1 MSISPKFFMSGDEAR
16 GLLFGLMEAD
26 KIQLR
31 KYPDM
36 PSMRQLIRDGKVVYE
51 QWDPEEHWKTY
62 KELIDEYR
70 QNGIAKGDCEDL
82 AVAVAAEDQV
92 RFGVETL
99 PYAYTP
105 RPGLFHVVSAVPQ
118 RSIPGS
124 TSVGSASFPR
134 LPEVYGAWPVAMG
147 GVSIPGYVLQD
158 PSRAAGMGSYGFS
171 PDNEV
176 NVNRYRYGADSS
188 ELSRK
193 ESRRRDGRGLGAA
206 FRSLAEGVT
215 GGTSLRSTMAE
226 IGEGIRGGSG
236 VEGGWAKKLGESIPS
251 ALGLGKSKAQKDTGE
266 PEVDSDSEESLP
278 VDPSSDS
285 DDDVFGLDD
294 DSNDFDDDSDDDL
307 DDDSDDVFGFDSEDS
322 EDFDDDSEEFG
333 IDQIAQRE
341 VSSLIDSIHDR
352 DVQGTHDSLKQIHRQ
367 FHSGSASPP
376 REPSPFMTPYP
387 TFGEDDDLDDLDD
400 DDRFAGI
407 SSLGPRR
414 GF

>member
-36 PSMRQLIRDGKVVYE
+36 PSMRQLIREGKVVYE

-70 QNGIAKGDCEDL
+70 QNGVAKGDCEDL

-118 RSIPGS
+118 RSISGG
-124 TSVGSASFPR
+124 TSVGSVSAPK

-147 GVSIPGYVLQD
+147 GVTIPGYVLQD

-176 NVNRYRYGADSS
+176 NVNRYRYGADSDS
-188 ELSRK
+188 PPSRK
-193 ESRRRDGRGLGAA
+193 EARRRDGRGLGAA

-251 ALGLGKSKAQKDTGE
+251 ALGLGKAKESKASE
-266 PEVDSDSEESLP
+266 PSEVDSDPEELEHS
-278 VDPSSDS
+278 DRSDS
-285 DDDVFGLDD
+285 DDSEEDVFG
-294 DSNDFDDDSDDDL
+294 FDDDSDDFDDDL
-307 DDDSDDVFGFDSEDS
+307 DDDSDDEFGLD
-322 EDFDDDSEEFG
+322 DFDDDSEEFG
-333 IDQIAQRE
+333 IDKIVQSE

-352 DVQGTHDSLKQIHRQ
+352 NVQGTHDSLKQLHRQ
-367 FHSGSASPP
+367 FHSSGSSSPP
-376 REPSPFMTPYP
+376 RDPPPFMTPYP
-387 TFGEDDDLDDLDD
+387 TFGEDDDLEDIDE